1 MRDFINKSILFS
13 LKRCNF
19 AGEFSETM
27 TKFVNIL
34 AGVGTLCAV
43 VAAYGV
49 LQLFSSPFGVTEPVC
64 VYVDADDSIDSLRS
78 KLESAGMV
86 KSMVG
91 FDMMRQLTRFE
102 KPRTG
107 CYEIVPGENMF
118 NCVRKFANGRQSP
131 VRLIVPEVRTLDDM
145 VKRLAAQLM
154 LDEGEL
160 HAKLSDADFIGE
172 MGYSVE
178 TLPCMFIPNT
188 YEIYWNVS
196 AENLLERMDR
206 ERKAFWN
213 DERKKKADELGMTMD
228 EVTTL
233 ASIVESETS
242 YGPEKPTVA
251 GLYAHRL
258 EIGMPLQ
265 SDPTVIFAVGDF
277 TIRRV
282 LSEHLKIDSP
292 YNTYRYAG
300 LPPGPIR
307 IASIQGIDAVL
318 NHDHNQYLYMCAKED
333 FSGSHNFTSSYAE
346 HMLNARRYQA
356 ALNQRGIG
364 K

>member
-1 MRDFINKSILFS
+1 MYDFINKSILFS

-19 AGEFSETM
+19 AVEFGKTM
-27 TKFVNIL
+27 TKVVKIV
-34 AGVGTLCAV
+34 AGVGALVAAV
-43 VAAYGV
+43 VAYGAY
-49 LQLFSSPFGVTEPVC
+49 QLFSSPFGVTETVR
-64 VYVDADDSIDSLRS
+64 VYVDADDSIDSVRT
-78 KLESAGMV
+78 KLESAGMA
-86 KSMVG
+86 KSMTG
-91 FDMMRQLTRFE
+91 FDMMRQLKRFE

-118 NCVRKFANGRQSP
+118 NCVRKFANGQQSP
-131 VRLIVPEVRTLDDM
+131 VRLIVPEVRTVDDM
-145 VKRLAAQLM
+145 AERLAAQLM
-154 LDEGEL
+154 LGEDELRETI
-160 HAKLSDADFIGE
+160 ADADFIGG
-172 MGYSVE
+172 MGYSEE
-178 TLPCMFIPNT
+178 TLPCMFVPNT

-196 AENLLERMDR
+196 AKNLLERMDR

-213 DERKKKADELGMTMD
+213 DERKKKADELGMTME

-346 HMLNARRYQA
+346 HMQNARRYQT
-356 ALNQRGIG
+356 ALNQRGIR